1 MDETGD
7 GLRGLSLLDSALT
20 DATGGHGMKAVMR
33 LFLIAALVCAAP
45 AVWAADLSGVWKGT
59 FNFNDADVPTTL
71 NLKVSGAD
79 VTGTVEGLPTSPVD
93 IHEGKIAGDL
103 ISFWVNTD
111 YQGDTYKLVFKGQVK
126 GEQIDFAFG
135 TEDGS
140 WGTSLSVKRGDA
152 ATPTPAAAPAPTPAT
167 PSATPAAPSALAAT
181 AGTGMDVTGTWKGDW
196 DMMGTNVTSTIVL
209 KIAGAVVTGSVQNGN
224 ATPIDIHD
232 GKVDGDTVTF
242 WIPTEYQGQQ
252 YVLQY
257 KGKITAGQIS
267 FEFGLPDGSWG
278 SSLTAKKS

>member
-1 MDETGD
+1 
-7 GLRGLSLLDSALT
+7 
-20 DATGGHGMKAVMR
+20 MKAVTR

-71 NLKVSGAD
+71 NLKVSGSD

-103 ISFWVNTD
+103 LSFWVNTD
-111 YQGDTYKLVFKGQVK
+111 YQGETYKLVFRGQVK

-152 ATPTPAAAPAPTPAT
+152 AAPTPAAAPVPATAPTPAT

-181 AGTGMDVTGTWKGDW
+181 AATGMDVTGTWKGDW
-196 DMMGTNVTSTIVL
+196 DMMGTSVTSIMNL
-209 KIAGAVVTGSVQNGN
+209 KSAGGVVTGTLSSPDGKG
-224 ATPIDIHD
+224 TEIHD
-232 GKVDGDTVTF
+232 GKIEGDTITF
-242 WIPTEYQGQQ
+242 WINSEYQGQT
-252 YVLQY
+252 YTLQY
-257 KGKITAGQIS
+257 KGKITAGQIN
-267 FEFGLPDGSWG
+267 FDFGLADGSW
-278 SSLTAKKS
+278 SNSVLVKKS